1 MRLKKH
7 TNVLLMMAITSLWGC
22 APTEEEKRL
31 AEEEELN
38 KPSLSIQPVGPLVEP
53 DDTSL
58 LTTATVIMS
67 KTVDDNV
74 TVQYTLNS
82 NTATAGAD
90 FQAQSGILTIPSG
103 SNSASIDLT
112 ILADE
117 FDEQNEEFTIVLSS
131 PVKAKLGIAS
141 EVVVIQDSA
150 LDVTPVVSIEP
161 VGSLTEPDSGS
172 TTFSAIVKL
181 SSFSSFPVTV
191 DYSLDSDSAT
201 LGSDFEASS
210 GTLSFEP
217 GTNSAEIELVINED
231 NIDEFDENFTI
242 TLSNPIN
249 AQIVDT
255 TATVTIIDSD
265 EDTTTMSFSTDSAR
279 VAESSGEYKVKL
291 VLTHASEKNI
301 NIPFTT
307 AGLATKD
314 QDYIILTPSP
324 IQVPLNT
331 NEVDVVFNFVADNI
345 LEGGE
350 SLILQLGSPDN
361 AELGESN
368 TFTFTIASDVTLND
382 TGVITWYD
390 GSNFA
395 SEVRPVNSFPGQDAD
410 FGHDIDANEDLDG
423 ADAFSFTNLDAAGEP
438 TSDTSEARCVQ
449 DNRTGLVFELKQ
461 EQQILPTNIGDDLK
475 KELEADLLSYKDAH
489 VNWQAA
495 NFTYYWLNTDET
507 TNGGDIGE
515 QGITFDTVNAEY
527 PVSSICAF
535 PYKGMLDHNTEYDSC
550 NTQVYTAAINDFGL
564 CGFTDWKLPT
574 IEQLRSIHNYRDIT
588 LPINGTEFFPNN
600 VSGDYIS
607 ATPSADGAK
616 TAWCI
621 SSDTGRVG
629 LCKKN
634 TPSYVR
640 MVRGGAQ

>member
-279 VAESSGEYKVKL
+279 VAESSG
-291 VLTHASEKNI
+291 
-301 NIPFTT
+301 
-307 AGLATKD
+307 
-314 QDYIILTPSP
+314 
-324 IQVPLNT
+324 
-331 NEVDVVFNFVADNI
+331 
-345 LEGGE
+345 
-350 SLILQLGSPDN
+350 
-361 AELGESN
+361 
-368 TFTFTIASDVTLND
+368 
-382 TGVITWYD
+382 
-390 GSNFA
+390 
-395 SEVRPVNSFPGQDAD
+395 
-410 FGHDIDANEDLDG
+410 
-423 ADAFSFTNLDAAGEP
+423 
-438 TSDTSEARCVQ
+438 
-449 DNRTGLVFELKQ
+449 
-461 EQQILPTNIGDDLK
+461 
-475 KELEADLLSYKDAH
+475 
-489 VNWQAA
+489 
-495 NFTYYWLNTDET
+495 
-507 TNGGDIGE
+507 
-515 QGITFDTVNAEY
+515 
-527 PVSSICAF
+527 
-535 PYKGMLDHNTEYDSC
+535 
-550 NTQVYTAAINDFGL
+550 
-564 CGFTDWKLPT
+564 
-574 IEQLRSIHNYRDIT
+574 
-588 LPINGTEFFPNN
+588 
-600 VSGDYIS
+600 
-607 ATPSADGAK
+607 
-616 TAWCI
+616 
-621 SSDTGRVG
+621 
-629 LCKKN
+629 
-634 TPSYVR
+634 
-640 MVRGGAQ
+640 